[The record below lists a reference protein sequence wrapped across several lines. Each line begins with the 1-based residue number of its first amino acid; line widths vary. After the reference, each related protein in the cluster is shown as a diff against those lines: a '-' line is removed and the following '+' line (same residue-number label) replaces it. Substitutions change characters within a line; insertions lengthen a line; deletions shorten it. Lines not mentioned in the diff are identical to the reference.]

1 MPISPAQLKPR
12 WPNRKAFAERDKRL
26 KQTQTGDFNR
36 RHLAKERPEL
46 TEGQRVWITNSKT
59 ADIVLRKADAPRSY
73 VVDTGSEEVRR
84 NKTHLRALPVLPA
97 TQTEATENAQK
108 KGEGE
113 RMLTEPQVR
122 PKRDV
127 KPLG

>member
-1 MPISPAQLKPR
+1 MEK
-12 WPNRKAFAERDKRL
+12 
-26 KQTQTGDFNR
+26 
-36 RHLAKERPEL
+36 PEL

-59 ADIVLRKADAPRSY
+59 PAIVLRKADAPRSY

-84 NKTHLRALPVLPA
+84 NKTHLSALPDLPA

-108 KGEGE
+108 DGDGE
-113 RMLTEPQVR
+113 RMLTEPQTC

-127 KPLG
+127 KPPEWLKDYVT